1 MIPASGYEWKPT
13 PPVGK
18 QPYYIS
24 ARARCFPL
32 LGYEMNGT
40 TSKPEDVI
48 VTCGQRSQRE
58 IHDRQPVVLEQFEP
72 WLTGAAGP
80 ELLEPALEDLL
91 QVAGIAQG
99 EPGRQ

>member
-1 MIPASGYEWKPT
+1 MIPASGHEWKPT

-48 VTCGQRSQRE
+48 VT
-58 IHDRQPVVLEQFEP
+58 
-72 WLTGAAGP
+72 AAN
-80 ELLEPALEDLL
+80 DLNARFTTDSRWCL
-91 QVAGIAQG
+91 SNLSRG
-99 EPGRQ
+99 

>member
-1 MIPASGYEWKPT
+1 MVACLVGE
-13 PPVGK
+13 PVTLCGRFR
-18 QPYYIS
+18 I
-24 ARARCFPL
+24 RCFA
-32 LGYEMNGT
+32 T
-40 TSKPEDVI
+40 
-48 VTCGQRSQRE
+48 QRE

>member
-1 MIPASGYEWKPT
+1 MFRNSLQA
-13 PPVGK
+13 
-18 QPYYIS
+18 QPLHDPGLRLRVEADATRRQAALLHLG
-24 ARARCFPL
+24 ARSVL
-32 LGYEMNGT
+32 SL
-40 TSKPEDVI
+40 
-48 VTCGQRSQRE
+48 
-58 IHDRQPVVLEQFEP
+58 VVPEQFEP